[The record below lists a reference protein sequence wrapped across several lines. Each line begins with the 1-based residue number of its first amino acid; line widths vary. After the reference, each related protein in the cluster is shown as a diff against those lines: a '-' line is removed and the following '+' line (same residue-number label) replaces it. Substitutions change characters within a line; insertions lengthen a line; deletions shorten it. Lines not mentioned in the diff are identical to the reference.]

1 MSEETKTQILDA
13 WNRYLSQQHRRFAK
27 NEGSSLQHETN
38 FRAFKEGIKSH
49 AKLSKKEKDELLS
62 QIGQPA

>member
-1 MSEETKTQILDA
+1 MSEEAKTQILHA

-27 NEGSSLQHETN
+27 NEGSSLQHEDA
-38 FRAFKEGIKSH
+38 FRAFKEGIRNH
-49 AKLSKKEKDELLS
+49 VKLSKKEKEELLS